1 MQNPTSLERIGV
13 SAEDLE
19 NIEVSPEKFSEMYA
33 ITPVEGRYKRHVK
46 NLSNL
51 ISEFEWTRRR
61 ILVEVEY
68 AIKLSEFLNSSG
80 TKKRIIVKRFSE
92 DEKKLLRSLYYKF
105 SPKDFLQIQL
115 LDRKTK
121 HDVVAMVRWIDYR
134 LSKHNLSIEEAIHFG
149 RTSADINS
157 NVYATIIR
165 DIFEKEYLPLLLKLQ
180 NRLITFAK
188 SYDSVFSGQTHGQF
202 AEYTTLK
209 KVFANHVDALTQAMS
224 PFIRHEENGASKLRM
239 TGKLGGAIGNNSDII
254 GAYPNL
260 DWDSF
265 NKDFIENTLN
275 LKFLD
280 MCDQDEFNIQF
291 SEFFDTLTRINDVI
305 IKFSEDFWEYCSRGV
320 FRKKVTASESGSS
333 VMAQKTNPWRLEG
346 GWEYLADVDF
356 NRYHNLTKYKRQG
369 DLRRSIR
376 KRTIGEPFAKIII
389 AFERIISELDL
400 YEPDTGFLI
409 KEANENIS
417 MSSAYIQT
425 VLKREGMS
433 DAYDLLKKISMGQ
446 RPDLKMY
453 YSFIDSL
460 KEQGKITA
468 EVCEEIKQG
477 MLPENN
483 TGDADMLAD
492 RAIARAEEQIKK
504 ISNLYS
510 DNNNN

>member
-1 MQNPTSLERIGV
+1 
-13 SAEDLE
+13 
-19 NIEVSPEKFSEMYA
+19 
-33 ITPVEGRYKRHVK
+33 
-46 NLSNL
+46 
-51 ISEFEWTRRR
+51 
-61 ILVEVEY
+61 
-68 AIKLSEFLNSSG
+68 
-80 TKKRIIVKRFSE
+80 
-92 DEKKLLRSLYYKF
+92 
-105 SPKDFLQIQL
+105 
-115 LDRKTK
+115 
-121 HDVVAMVRWIDYR
+121 
-134 LSKHNLSIEEAIHFG
+134 
-149 RTSADINS
+149 
-157 NVYATIIR
+157 
-165 DIFEKEYLPLLLKLQ
+165 
-180 NRLITFAK
+180 
-188 SYDSVFSGQTHGQF
+188 
-202 AEYTTLK
+202 
-209 KVFANHVDALTQAMS
+209 
-224 PFIRHEENGASKLRM
+224 M
-239 TGKLGGAIGNNSDII
+239 TGKLGGAIGNNSDIK

-291 SEFFDTLTRINDVI
+291 SEFFDILTRINDVI

-320 FRKKVTASESGSS
+320 FKKKVTASESGSS

-433 DAYDLLKKISMGQ
+433 EAYDLLKKISMGQ
-446 RPDLKMY
+446 KPDIKMY

-468 EVCEEIKQG
+468 EVCEEIKLG

-492 RAIARAEEQIKK
+492 RAIVRAEKQIKK
-504 ISNLYS
+504 ISSLY
-510 DNNNN
+510 DNNY

>member
-13 SAEDLE
+13 SPEELE
-19 NIEVSPEKFSEMYA
+19 NIEVSPQAFSQMYA

-46 NLSNL
+46 SLSNL

-61 ILVEVEY
+61 IWIEIEY
-68 AIKLSEFLNSSG
+68 AISLSDFLNSSG
-80 TKKRIIVKRFSE
+80 TKKRIIIKRFSE
-92 DEKKLLRSLYYKF
+92 DEKKVLRSLYNNF

-115 LDRKTK
+115 LDRKTN
-121 HDVVAMVRWIDYR
+121 HDIVAMVRWTDYK
-134 LSKHNLSIEEAIHFG
+134 LSQHNISIEEAIHFG

-165 DIFEKEYLPLLLKLQ
+165 DIFEKEYLPKLI
-180 NRLITFAK
+180 RLQQKLINLAK
-188 SYDSVFSGQTHGQF
+188 SHNTVFSGQTHGQY

-209 KVFANHVDALTQAMS
+209 KVFANHVDALAQAMS
-224 PFIRHEENGASKLRM
+224 PFIRLKENGASKLKM
-239 TGKLGGAIGNNSDII
+239 TGKLGGAIGNNSDIK
-254 GAYPNL
+254 GAYPDL

-320 FRKKVTASESGSS
+320 FKKIVTKEESGSS
-333 VMAQKTNPWRLEG
+333 VMAQKANPWRLEG
-346 GWEYLADVDF
+346 GWEYLADADF
-356 NRYHNLTKYKRQG
+356 SKYHNLTKYKRQG

-389 AFERIISELDL
+389 AFERILSELDL
-400 YEPDTGFLI
+400 YEPDTGFL
-409 KEANENIS
+409 KQEADSNIS

-425 VLKREGMS
+425 VLKREGLPE
-433 DAYDLLKKISMGQ
+433 AYDLLKKMSMGK

-453 YSFIDSL
+453 HDFIDNL
-460 KEQGKITA
+460 KEQNKITP

-492 RAIARAEEQIKK
+492 RAIARAEQQIEK
-504 ISNLYS
+504 IKHLYS
-510 DNNNN
+510 TNKY

>member
-19 NIEVSPEKFSEMYA
+19 NIEVSPETFSQMYA
-33 ITPVEGRYKRHVK
+33 ITPIEGRYKRHVK

-61 ILVEVEY
+61 IWVEIEY

-80 TKKRIIVKRFSE
+80 TKKRIIVKIFSE
-92 DEKKLLRSLYYKF
+92 DEKKILRTLYNEF

-165 DIFEKEYLPLLLKLQ
+165 DIFEREYLPLLLKLQ
-180 NRLITFAK
+180 NTLITFAK

-224 PFIRHEENGASKLRM
+224 PFIRQNGASKLKM

-400 YEPDTGFLI
+400 YEPDTGFLK
-409 KEANENIS
+409 KEADENIS

-425 VLKREGMS
+425 VLKREGIS
-433 DAYDLLKKISMGQ
+433 EAYDLLKKISMGQ
-446 RPDLKMY
+446 RPDLKIY
-453 YSFIDSL
+453 HNFIDSL
-460 KEQGKITA
+460 KEQGKITP

-477 MLPENN
+477 MLPQNN

-492 RAIARAEEQIKK
+492 RAIIKAEEHIGK
-504 ISNLYS
+504 IRSLYS
-510 DNNNN
+510 NNNNN

>member
-13 SAEDLE
+13 TAEELE
-19 NIEVSPEKFSEMYA
+19 NIEVSPQAFSQMYA
-33 ITPVEGRYKRHVK
+33 ITPVEGRYRRHVK

-61 ILVEVEY
+61 IWVEIEY
-68 AIKLSEFLNSSG
+68 AIKLKEFLNSSG
-80 TKKRIIVKRFSE
+80 TKKRIIVKKFSE
-92 DEKKLLRSLYYKF
+92 DEKKALRTLYRDF
-105 SPKDFLQIQL
+105 SPKDFLQIQML
-115 LDRKTK
+115 EKKTN
-121 HDVVAMVRWIDYR
+121 HDIVAMVRWIDYK
-134 LSKHNLSIEEAIHFG
+134 LSGKDLSIEEAIHFG

-165 DIFEKEYLPLLLKLQ
+165 DIFEREYLPLLMKFQ
-180 NRLITFAK
+180 QKLITFAK
-188 SYDSVFSGQTHGQF
+188 SHDTIFSGQTHGQF

-209 KVFANHVDALTQAMS
+209 KVFANHIDALRQAMS

-239 TGKLGGAIGNNSDII
+239 TGKLGGAIGNNSDIK
-254 GAYPNL
+254 GAYPDL
-260 DWDSF
+260 DWDYF
-265 NKDFIENTLN
+265 NKNFIENTLH

-291 SEFFDTLTRINDVI
+291 SEFFDTLTRINDVM

-320 FRKKVTASESGSS
+320 FKKKVTASESGSS
-333 VMAQKTNPWRLEG
+333 VMAQKANPWRLEG

-356 NRYHNLTKYKRQG
+356 NRYHNLIKYKRQG

-389 AFERIISELDL
+389 AFNRITSELDL
-400 YEPDTGFLI
+400 YEPDTGFL
-409 KEANENIS
+409 KQEAYSNIS

-433 DAYDLLKKISMGQ
+433 DAYDLLKKMSMGKQ
-446 RPDLKMY
+446 PDLKIY
-453 YSFIDSL
+453 HDFIDSL
-460 KEQGKITA
+460 REQGRITP

-492 RAIARAEEQIKK
+492 RAIVRAEKQIEK
-504 ISNLYS
+504 ISSLYS
-510 DNNNN
+510 NNDNN